1 MAFINNNLLT
11 QAHQESAYE
20 TAYQDDVLNRYISI
34 QDNHRHSIFT
44 LHQKVMDL
52 LTSQLD
58 ARLQEC
64 TSVVVFGSY
73 ARLDASRQSDFDNLV
88 LTTSERETSAKEVS
102 NVLNRILADLS
113 IPLPNPNGVF
123 SGGVYAVSG
132 IEDGIGGVKDDYKCM
147 SRRLLLLLESRP
159 IFGVGVHNSVVEN
172 LVTLYGRDVGDDP
185 RKNYVFLL
193 NDLIRYFRT
202 ICVNY
207 HHTMETETDHWPV
220 RNIKLRHSRLV
231 MYASLVAML
240 GVLSTYREKDKN
252 DRLREF
258 IRLTPLQRLHRAY
271 LEVGDTGFYKVAGS
285 YDVFLCFMNDPEARA
300 SLKSLPYAQRYKSR
314 DFAVLKANSDALA
327 SELSRFFLD
336 RRGLWSDRFYEYL
349 LM

>member
-1 MAFINNNLLT
+1 MVDKLT
-11 QAHQESAYE
+11 
-20 TAYQDDVLNRYISI
+20 TA
-34 QDNHRHSIFT
+34 
-44 LHQKVMDL
+44 

-58 ARLQEC
+58 SKQYEH

-73 ARLDASRQSDFDNLV
+73 ARLDASPQSDLDNLV
-88 LTTSERETSAKEVS
+88 LTTSEQPASTNDASG
-102 NVLNRILADLS
+102 VLSTVLADLS
-113 IPLPNPNGVF
+113 IPPPNARGVF
-123 SGGVYAVSG
+123 SGGAYDASSLG
-132 IEDGIGGVKDDYKCM
+132 NEIGGVKDDYNSM

-159 IFGVGVHNSVVEN
+159 IFGPAVHGDVVER
-172 LVTLYGRDVGDDP
+172 LVRLYGGDVEEDP

-193 NDLIRYFRT
+193 NDVIRYFRT

-207 HHTMETETDHWPV
+207 QHTKLTEVEKWPI

-252 DRLREF
+252 ERLCEF

-285 YDVFLCFMNDPEARA
+285 YDVFLGFMNDPEARTR
-300 SLKSLPYAQRYKSR
+300 LQYKDRYQSR

-327 SELSRFFLD
+327 SELCRFFLD

>member
-1 MAFINNNLLT
+1 MPFINNNLLT
-11 QAHQESAYE
+11 QAHNESSYE
-20 TAYQDDVLNRYISI
+20 TAYQADVLSRYASI
-34 QDNHRHSIFT
+34 QDNHHHSTSILDKLT
-44 LHQKVMDL
+44 AA

-58 ARLQEC
+58 PKQHEL

-73 ARLDASRQSDFDNLV
+73 ARLDASPQSDFDNLV
-88 LTTSERETSAKEVS
+88 LTTSERPASTNEASG
-102 NVLNRILADLS
+102 VLSTVLAGLS
-113 IPLPNPNGVF
+113 IPPPNARGVF
-123 SGGVYAVSG
+123 SGGDYRVSG
-132 IEDGIGGVKDDYKCM
+132 IEVGIGGVKDDYNSM

-159 IFGVGVHNSVVEN
+159 IFGSAVHDNVVER
-172 LVTLYGRDVGDDP
+172 LVTLYGRDVEDDP

-207 HHTMETETDHWPV
+207 HHTKETEAEKWPI

-252 DRLREF
+252 KRLCEF

-285 YDVFLCFMNDPEARA
+285 YDVFLGFMNDPEARA
-300 SLKSLPYAQRYKSR
+300 SLNSLQYEDRYQSR

-336 RRGLWSDRFYEYL
+336 RRGVWSDRFYEYL

>member
-1 MAFINNNLLT
+1 
-11 QAHQESAYE
+11 
-20 TAYQDDVLNRYISI
+20 
-34 QDNHRHSIFT
+34 
-44 LHQKVMDL
+44 
-52 LTSQLD
+52 
-58 ARLQEC
+58 
-64 TSVVVFGSY
+64 
-73 ARLDASRQSDFDNLV
+73 
-88 LTTSERETSAKEVS
+88 
-102 NVLNRILADLS
+102 
-113 IPLPNPNGVF
+113 
-123 SGGVYAVSG
+123 
-132 IEDGIGGVKDDYKCM
+132 M

-159 IFGVGVHNSVVEN
+159 IFGSAVHDNVVER
-172 LVTLYGRDVGDDP
+172 LVTLYGRDVEDDP

-207 HHTMETETDHWPV
+207 HHTKETEAEKWPI

-252 DRLREF
+252 KRLCEF

-285 YDVFLCFMNDPEARA
+285 YDVFLGFMNDPEARA
-300 SLKSLPYAQRYKSR
+300 SLNSLRYEDRYQSR

-336 RRGLWSDRFYEYL
+336 RRGVWSDRFYEYL

>member
-1 MAFINNNLLT
+1 VFFIWDRT
-11 QAHQESAYE
+11 DS
-20 TAYQDDVLNRYISI
+20 IS
-34 QDNHRHSIFT
+34 T
-44 LHQKVMDL
+44 LHKL
-52 LTSQLD
+52 EAELTSQLN
-58 ARLQEC
+58 AKRHEF

-73 ARLDASRQSDFDNLV
+73 ARLDASPQSDLDNLV
-88 LTTSERETSAKEVS
+88 LTTSDAQTSAEEAS
-102 NVLNRILADLS
+102 TVLKMLLTALD
-113 IPLPNPNGVF
+113 IPLPNAKGVF
-123 SGGVYAVSG
+123 GGGVYAASRL
-132 IEDGIGGVKDDYKCM
+132 EDGIGGVEDNYNGM

-159 IFGVGVHNSVVEN
+159 IFGSGVHHSVVDG
-172 LVTLYGRDVGDDP
+172 LVRLYGRDVVNDP

-207 HHTMETETDHWPV
+207 HYTKETEADKWPI

-252 DRLREF
+252 ERLCEF

-285 YDVFLCFMNDPEARA
+285 YDVFLGFMNDSKARA
-300 SLKSLPYAQRYKSR
+300 GLNKLEYTQRYQSR

-336 RRGLWSDRFYEYL
+336 RRGLWSDRFFEYL